1 MTTRDSHIVVFAVLI
16 VLLSGCG
23 QKQAAKEPSAPP
35 PTASVPA
42 PAPEPP
48 AVQQQRPPAESPAS
62 PAPRPVG
69 APSST
74 AATPAPARP
83 PSVDEFT
90 EEPTLQDVFFDPGRA
105 DIGPKGARAMKL
117 NARWIVEN
125 PGYLVLI
132 EGHTDYK
139 GNREANL
146 AMGERR
152 AKAAANVL
160 LKEGVADVRAC
171 AAKNRRVHFRVKKP

>member
-1 MTTRDSHIVVFAVLI
+1 MTTRDSHRIVSAVLV

-23 QKQAAKEPSAPP
+23 QKQAAKEPPAPP

-42 PAPEPP
+42 PASEPP

-90 EEPTLQDVFFDPGRA
+90 EEPALQDVFFDPGRA
-105 DIGPKGARAMKL
+105 DIGPKGARAMKV

-132 EGHTDYK
+132 EGHTCSS
-139 GNREANL
+139 
-146 AMGERR
+146 RR
-152 AKAAANVL
+152 AWPTS
-160 LKEGVADVRAC
+160 AC
-171 AAKNRRVHFRVKKP
+171 GPSATARITRCAPRRPMPARRRTGASTSA